1 MWIDTKPSK
10 FLHRVLS
17 RLCLLFPYW
26 AHNGD
31 QAHVNE
37 ANILL
42 PYSELELS
50 QSLDK
55 GGAFNVADCST

>member
-1 MWIDTKPSK
+1 MRIYTKPSQ
-10 FLHRVLS
+10 FLNRVLS
-17 RLCLLFPYW
+17 RLGLLVPYW
-26 AHNGD
+26 THNWD

-37 ANILL
+37 AYILL

-50 QSLDK
+50 QSFDK

>member
-1 MWIDTKPSK
+1 MWIDTKPSQ

-17 RLCLLFPYW
+17 RLRLLFPYW

-37 ANILL
+37 AYILL
-42 PYSELELS
+42 SYSELKLS
-50 QSLDK
+50 QSFDK